1 MFLGALADA
10 LLFLHNGPSCA
21 LGPALLLLAVTAFAT
36 ATHRLSVA
44 DAAWIRPGGAG

>member
-36 ATHRLSVA
+36 HRLSVA